1 MAGCGCTNGKA
12 LEYHGH
18 QSGTVFIVPAYNRSL
33 VNEIYNHRVFISGT
47 QVVSGNKKE

>member
-1 MAGCGCTNGKA
+1 MAGCGFTNDKM

-18 QSGTVFIVPAYNRSL
+18 QSVTLFIVPTYNRSL
-33 VNEIYNHRVFISGT
+33 VNEIYNHRIFILGT